1 MPLYT
6 LEARQVI
13 EGIKNREF
21 SAEEYISTLFERIEK
36 IEPKVN
42 AFVTLNKEEGLD
54 RALRLD
60 RKMRDGEQS
69 GPLAG
74 VAVSIKD
81 NICTKGMKTT
91 CASKMLESYV
101 PAYDATAIKR
111 LLAADAIVI
120 GKANLDEFAMGS
132 TTEFSRRGP

>member
-6 LEARQVI
+6 LEATQVI

-42 AFVTLNKEEGLD
+42 AFVTLNKKEGLD

-60 RKMRDGEQS
+60 RKIRDGEQS

-101 PAYDATAIKR
+101 PCIRCNSDQAT
-111 LLAADAIVI
+111 VVC
-120 GKANLDEFAMGS
+120 
-132 TTEFSRRGP
+132 